1 MSVVRESCEAVPH
14 VAAADGS
21 WPLTEAQAGLWYA
34 QRLAPENPAF
44 NTAHALWIDGALDV
58 AAFAR
63 AADRAAQEATAL
75 RLRMRDGEDG
85 PHQVVDDAH
94 LPQLEVVDLSAATD
108 PAAAARDAMQ
118 HDRGTPV
125 DPTRDRLAVQ
135 RLYRLGVD
143 RFAWYFRV
151 HHLAADGYG
160 MALFAER
167 VCALY
172 VAGGDA
178 AAGAPLAALPP
189 VFGEDAAYR
198 RSERRQ
204 QDAGYWRDTMA
215 GMPAANGLG
224 GGFAVAAHDCH
235 RHVVAMDEA
244 LRTALLA
251 TAQRIGQP
259 WPDVLTAFAAE
270 YCRRMSGQEEAV
282 VGVPFMGRLGS
293 ASARVPAMVMNVL
306 PLRVPAMPETNV
318 EGFVQ
323 AIARALVRGRRH
335 GRYRGE
341 QLRRDLGLLGGQ
353 RRLHGP
359 LVNVQPFYRPPR
371 LADLQVSLEILG
383 TGPIDDVTIG
393 FRGDATHALD
403 LEIEANP
410 TLYDAVDVAA
420 HAARL
425 QAFLA
430 AACNASQMDGVPLAS
445 PEEARRYLFEVNA
458 TAHEV
463 PDTTLAALIERS
475 MQATPDAVAVEFEG
489 AALTYGELER
499 RTRALALQ
507 LRAQGAIADTVVA
520 VALPRSLELIVAL
533 VATLRAGA
541 AYLPL
546 DLAHPD
552 ARLQRILQSATP
564 VCVLAGQGDAPR
576 FGDSAP
582 VLVPDAWDTRTDTTL
597 EGVPGPDD
605 AAYVIYTSGSTGE
618 PKGVV
623 VEHRAIV
630 NRLEW
635 MRAHYG
641 IDASDR
647 ILQKTP
653 ATFDVSVWEFFL
665 PLLAG
670 ARLVVAAPDAHRDPV
685 ALARLVRARGV
696 TTLHFVPSM
705 LEAFLAAPEARGL
718 AVRRVFCSGEELG
731 ADLRDR
737 FHATVQAELHNLYG
751 PTEAAVDVSYWPASA
766 DDTSRPVPIGF
777 PVWNTRLYVL
787 DARMR
792 PLPAGVVGDL
802 YLGGVQLARG
812 YLGRDDLTAERF
824 IDDPHVP
831 GARLYRTGDLARWRR
846 DGAVEFL
853 GRSDHQVKLRGL
865 RIELGEIE
873 TAILAS
879 GAVRRAGVI
888 VREDRPG
895 DRRLVAYLQPEGG
908 VDLVALRTA
917 VAARLPDYMVP
928 AAFVALD
935 DWPVTTN
942 GKLDRGALPAPVY
955 DGAEG
960 EAPRTPTE
968 QALAAL
974 FAQAL
979 GLDAEAVSADA
990 DFFALGGDSLSA
1002 VHLLMAIQR
1011 CFGRDP
1017 GLGALFATPTVAA
1030 LAARIDADD
1039 DTPDH
1044 GLAPLVRLRRGD
1056 PARAPLFVVHPAGG
1070 ISWCYRDL
1078 ARALSP
1084 ARDVHGLQS
1093 PALDLA
1099 QPLPASIDALAAEYV
1114 ERVAVLQPEGPVHL
1128 LGWSVGGILAHA
1140 MAVRLRAL
1148 GREVGVLALLDA
1160 YPAECWRA
1168 EPEPD
1173 PVAAL
1178 RALLAIAGYDH
1189 DGHPELNTREAIVD
1203 FLRRGDSALG
1213 NLPGGVLDGVVRTVT
1228 DTNRLVRQHH
1238 HARYGGTL
1246 LHVRA
1251 GNDHLDRPQLQS
1263 ALWTAHAAQ
1272 VDAVELPFLHAELT
1286 GRDATPRIARLLDA
1300 RLHAFDA
1307 DHAPDRVL
1315 GGASAPH
1322 GSRSGTALPH
1332 EPGSGTPLPSTGEGQ
1347 G

>member
-1 MSVVRESCEAVPH
+1 MSVVPDAGEAMPQ
-14 VAAADGS
+14 VAADTG
-21 WPLTEAQAGLWYA
+21 WPLTEAQSGLWYA
-34 QRLAPENPAF
+34 QRLAPDNPAF

-58 AAFAR
+58 AAFAS
-63 AADRAAQEATAL
+63 AADRAAHEATAL
-75 RLRMRDGEDG
+75 RLRMRDGDDG
-85 PHQVVDDAH
+85 PRQVVDDAH
-94 LPQLEVVDLSAATD
+94 LPRLEFIDLSVAVD
-108 PAAAARDAMQ
+108 PAAAARDAMRR
-118 HDRGTPV
+118 DRGTPV
-125 DPTRDRLAVQ
+125 DPVRDRLAVQ
-135 RLYRLGVD
+135 HLYRLGAD
-143 RFAWYFRV
+143 RFVWYFRV
-151 HHLAADGYG
+151 HHLATDGYG
-160 MALFAER
+160 MALFADR

-172 VAGGDA
+172 GASGDA
-178 AAGAPLAALPP
+178 DAGAPLAALPP
-189 VFGEDAAYR
+189 VFEEDAAYR
-198 RSERRQ
+198 VSERRGK
-204 QDAGYWRDTMA
+204 DAAFWREAMA
-215 GMPAANGLG
+215 GMPAATGLG
-224 GGFAVAAHDCH
+224 GGFAAAAHHCH
-235 RHVVAMDEA
+235 RHVVAVDGD
-244 LRTALLA
+244 LRAALLA
-251 TAQRIGQP
+251 SAQRIGQP
-259 WPDVLTAFAAE
+259 WPDVLTAFTAE
-270 YCRRMSGQEEAV
+270 YCRRMSGQQEAV

-306 PLRVPAMPETNV
+306 PLRVPATPETDAAA
-318 EGFVQ
+318 FVQ

-359 LVNVQPFYRPPR
+359 LVNVQPFYRAPR
-371 LADLQVSLEILG
+371 LGALQVSLEILG
-383 TGPIDDVTIG
+383 TGPVDDVTIG

-410 TLYDAVDVAA
+410 ALYDADDVAA
-420 HAARL
+420 HATRL
-425 QAFLA
+425 LAFLA
-430 AACNASQMDGVPLAS
+430 AACSAEHMDDVPLAT
-445 PEEARRYLFEVNA
+445 PDEARRYLFEVNA
-458 TAHEV
+458 TAHAV
-463 PDTTLAALIERS
+463 PDTTLAALIEHS

-489 AALTYGELER
+489 ASLTYGELER
-499 RTRALALQ
+499 RTRALARQLQ
-507 LRAQGAIADTVVA
+507 ALGAAADAVVA

-546 DLAHPD
+546 DRAHPD
-552 ARLQRILQSATP
+552 ARLQRILQSAKP

-576 FGDSAP
+576 FGNTAP
-582 VLVPDAWDTRTDTTL
+582 VLVPDAWGTDTDAAL
-597 EGVPGPDD
+597 AGMPQPGD

-635 MRAHYG
+635 MRTHYG

-670 ARLVVAAPDAHRDPV
+670 ARLVVAAPDAHRDPL
-685 ALARLVRARGV
+685 ALARLIRDRGV

-705 LEAFLAAPEARGL
+705 LEAFLAAPQAQGL

-737 FHATVQAELHNLYG
+737 FHTTVQAELHNLYG

-766 DDTSRPVPIGF
+766 DDISRPVPIGF

-831 GARLYRTGDLARWRR
+831 GARLYRTGDVARWRR

-873 TAILAS
+873 SAILAS
-879 GAVRRAGVI
+879 AAVRRAGVI

-895 DRRLVAYLQPEGG
+895 DRRLVAYLQPEGA
-908 VDLVALRTA
+908 VDLAALRTA
-917 VAARLPDYMVP
+917 VAARVPDYMVP
-928 AAFVALD
+928 AAFVVLD
-935 DWPVTTN
+935 DWPVTAN
-942 GKLDRGALPAPVY
+942 GKLDRGALPAPVH
-955 DGAEG
+955 GAAAG
-960 EAPRTPTE
+960 EAPRSPTG

-979 GLDAEAVSADA
+979 GLDAGAVPADA

-1011 CFGRDP
+1011 RFGRDP

-1030 LAARIDADD
+1030 LAARIDADEEA
-1039 DTPDH
+1039 PDH

-1056 PARAPLFVVHPAGG
+1056 PGRAPLFVVHPAGG
-1070 ISWCYRDL
+1070 ISWCYREL

-1093 PALDLA
+1093 PALDTA
-1099 QPLPASIDALAAEYV
+1099 QPLPASIDALAAGYV
-1114 ERVAVLQPEGPVHL
+1114 ERVAMLQPEGPVHL

-1178 RALLAIAGYDH
+1178 RALLAIAGYDPE
-1189 DGHPELNTREAIVD
+1189 GHPELTTREAIVD

-1238 HARYGGTL
+1238 HARYDGTL

-1251 GNDHLDRPQLQS
+1251 GNDHANRPQLQS
-1263 ALWTAHAAQ
+1263 SLWAPHAAL
-1272 VDAVELPFLHAELT
+1272 VEGLELPFLHAELT
-1286 GRDATPRIARLLDA
+1286 GRDATTRIAPLLDA
-1300 RLHAFDA
+1300 RLRWFES
-1307 DHAPDRVL
+1307 DRTHDRL
-1315 GGASAPH
+1315 PAQRPHSA
-1322 GSRSGTALPH
+1322 
-1332 EPGSGTPLPSTGEGQ
+1332 TPLPSTGEGQ